1 MSTVMLLHDRV
12 DGSYVETRQTRLRDV
27 LATRLRAG
35 ELDRLLAAGVSP
47 ETSIPLALRARS
59 LTEPSTRVALG
70 QRLWEVLRE
79 AERPP
84 SPMSAALPICR
95 EKVNLARTELLDLT
109 WRLWAA
115 GAVAAEGVARTRLLL
130 CDGVSPL
137 YVRPLAD
144 DLAVA
149 AALARLSLEPW
160 TDESAEAS
168 WSIHQH

>member
-1 MSTVMLLHDRV
+1 MSTVMLLHERV
-12 DGSYVETRQTRLRDV
+12 DGSYVETRQARLRDV
-27 LATRLRAG
+27 LASRLHAG

-59 LTEPSTRVALG
+59 LTEPSARVALG
-70 QRLWEVLRE
+70 QRLWEVIQQ
-79 AERPP
+79 AERPA
-84 SPMSAALPICR
+84 SPLSAAMPICNA
-95 EKVNLARTELLDLT
+95 KVKLARTELLDLT

-137 YVRPLAD
+137 YVRPDAD

-149 AALARLSLEPW
+149 AEAARLALDPW
-160 TDESAEAS
+160 TDELAETS
-168 WSIHQH
+168 WLIR